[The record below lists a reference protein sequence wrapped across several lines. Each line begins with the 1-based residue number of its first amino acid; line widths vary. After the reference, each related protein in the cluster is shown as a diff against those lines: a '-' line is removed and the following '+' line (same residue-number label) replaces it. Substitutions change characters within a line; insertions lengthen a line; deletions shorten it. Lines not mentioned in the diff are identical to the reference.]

1 MSGSIF
7 ISMEE
12 AGRIVEE
19 RGKCWEFDFS
29 KQFPVSHIDVRGD
42 MAIVTIGAPHLNY
55 QIWTHLKNQKMDGE
69 STLISDKK
77 IIIATLTFVDGL
89 ANGPCSIYDM
99 HGVQF
104 FKGNMVNGYRQ
115 GRGKEYDERNEWL
128 LEKV

>member
-12 AGRIVEE
+12 AGRIVEK

-55 QIWTHLKNQKMDGE
+55 QIWTHLKNQKIDGE

-104 FKGNMVNGYRQ
+104 FKGNMGNGYRKS
-115 GRGKEYDERNEWL
+115 RGKE
-128 LEKV
+128 

>member
-1 MSGSIF
+1 MSGAVY

-29 KQFPVSHIDVRGD
+29 KQFPVSHIDILD
-42 MAIVTIGAPHLNY
+42 DKAIVTIGAPHLNY

-77 IIIATLTFVDGL
+77 IIIATLTFVDGI
-89 ANGPCSIYDM
+89 ANGPCTHFMISGDQNTLLEVLLMAI
-99 HGVQF
+99 V
-104 FKGNMVNGYRQ
+104 KA
-115 GRGKEYDERNEWL
+115 KERNMMRRAI
-128 LEKV
+128 